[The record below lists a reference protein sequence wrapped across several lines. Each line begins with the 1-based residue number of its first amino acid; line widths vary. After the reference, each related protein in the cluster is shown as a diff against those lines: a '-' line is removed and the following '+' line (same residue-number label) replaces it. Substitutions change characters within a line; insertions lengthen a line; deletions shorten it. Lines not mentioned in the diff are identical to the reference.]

1 VGVVEMMENH
11 LKRSLSPIQKWSMNT
26 IVKRKIKLTVS
37 FTMTNGTGHRQNWA
51 GEAIIIRRSDVERV
65 HAYAREHC
73 SLRDFLI
80 VHLPMEIGL
89 RNSEIRT
96 LRREN
101 IHFEN
106 RSFEVLDSK
115 KLELFPLPL
124 DMLSLQLIKD
134 LVGDKTEGYV
144 FTHEGSWTNVKHDM
158 PLSRVEIWQ
167 IVHEIAEEAGV
178 KNCNPRILRHYFAA
192 HWIFD
197 LKGNIV
203 VLQRILRHKN
213 LTVTT
218 IYVSKLSFFED
229 IQKAYEGIRNS
240 PLVPE
245 TTDGKRNNISRRGVT
260 SPEDILKVTCA
271 QKVAGE
277 TICNGCD
284 YVGFCKYAPLPSC
297 ASECRFK
304 PKIKEELKI

>member
-1 VGVVEMMENH
+1 MNNH
-11 LKRSLSPIQKWSMNT
+11 FKQSLFPSWVRNWNSNA
-26 IVKRKIKLTVS
+26 IVKRKLKLTVRFS
-37 FTMTNGTGHRQNWA
+37 YTLRDGGGGHRGSWA
-51 GEAIIIRRSDVERV
+51 GEAIIIRRSDIEKV

-80 VHLPMEIGL
+80 VHIPMEIGL

-96 LRREN
+96 LRIEN
-101 IHFEN
+101 IDFES

-134 LVGDKTEGYV
+134 LVGDRSEGHV
-144 FTHEGSWTNVKHDM
+144 FIHMGSWTSVKHDE

-167 IVHEIAEEAGV
+167 IVHDIGEKAGV
-178 KNCNPRILRHYFAA
+178 KGVNPRLLRHYFAA

-197 LKGNIV
+197 LKGDIV
-203 VLQRILRHKN
+203 VLQRLLRHKN
-213 LTVTT
+213 LAITT

-229 IQKAYEGIRNS
+229 IQKAYEGIQNS

-245 TTDGKRNNISRRGVT
+245 TTQASYKKMISHGDGSLMLK
-260 SPEDILKVTCA
+260 SPW
-271 QKVAGE
+271 VAGE
-277 TICNGCD
+277 TICNGCG
-284 YVGFCKYAPLPSC
+284 YVEFCKFAPLPSC
-297 ASECRFK
+297 VLVCK
-304 PKIKEELKI
+304 HKTIKKEMI

>member
-1 VGVVEMMENH
+1 MDKQFNS
-11 LKRSLSPIQKWSMNT
+11 SLSRAQKWCNNS
-26 IVKRKIKLTVS
+26 IVKHKVTLKVS
-37 FTMTNGTGHRQNWA
+37 FTMTNGTGHRQNWV
-51 GEAIIIRRSDVERV
+51 GEAIIIRRSDVEHI

-80 VHLPMEIGL
+80 PHIIMEIGL
-89 RNSEIRT
+89 RNSEVRT
-96 LRREN
+96 LRVEN
-101 IHFEN
+101 ISFED

-115 KLELFPLPL
+115 RHELFPLPL

-134 LVGDKTEGYV
+134 LIGDRAEGYV
-144 FTHEGSWTNVKHDM
+144 FTHEGSWTNVKADQ

-167 IVHEIAEEAGV
+167 IVHDIALEAGV

-197 LKGNIV
+197 LKGNLV

-229 IQKAYEGIRNS
+229 IQKAYEGIQNS

-245 TTDGKRNNISRRGVT
+245 TDLRGINVDPMNVSQSHRT
-260 SPEDILKVTCA
+260 PF
-271 QKVAGE
+271 KVAGE
-277 TICNGCD
+277 TICSGCFN
-284 YVGFCKYAPLPSC
+284 VEFCKFAPLPEWRKTC
-297 ASECRFK
+297 VYK
-304 PKIKEELKI
+304 PEQKVKME